1 MPKHFFERDQLLAW
15 FKGNAAA
22 ADYVDMVCRIAHL
35 WDDLIDRDKEVPDDE
50 INQGFFEALI
60 KLPRNPFYRTHF
72 DHLNAVLINAVSNWQ
87 IATKLEREGG
97 DYEKSIAFVLRS
109 SYADLITQSA
119 LIVGGEKWAC
129 QVGEEVRK
137 ATHGE
142 TFDGYI
148 KNLSKEASDR
158 TRMKAAGQ
166 AKHS

>member
-1 MPKHFFERDQLLAW
+1 MPKHFFEREQLLTW

-35 WDDLIDRDKEVPDDE
+35 WDDLIDRDKDVPDED
-50 INQGFFEALI
+50 INHGFFEALI
-60 KLPRNPFYRTHF
+60 RLPRNTFYRAHF

-97 DYEKSIAFVLRS
+97 NYEKSIAFVLRS

-119 LIVGGEKWAC
+119 LIIGGEKWAC

-142 TFDGYI
+142 TYEGYI
-148 KNLSKEASDR
+148 KNLAQEAADRSKQKLAR
-158 TRMKAAGQ
+158 Q
-166 AKHS
+166 AKS

>member
-1 MPKHFFERDQLLAW
+1 MAKHFFEREQLLTW

-35 WDDLIDRDKEVPDDE
+35 WDDLIDRDKDVPDED
-50 INQGFFEALI
+50 INHGFFEALI
-60 KLPRNPFYRTHF
+60 RLPRNTFYRTHF

-97 DYEKSIAFVLRS
+97 NYEKSIAFVLRS

-119 LIVGGEKWAC
+119 LIIGGEKWAC

-142 TFDGYI
+142 TYEGYI
-148 KNLSKEASDR
+148 KNLAQEAADR
-158 TRMKAAGQ
+158 AKQKTARQ
-166 AKHS
+166 AKG

>member
-1 MPKHFFERDQLLAW
+1 MPKHFFERDQLLTW

-35 WDDLIDRDKEVPDDE
+35 WDDLIDRDKDVPDED

-60 KLPRNPFYRTHF
+60 RLPRNAFYRSHF

-87 IATKLEREGG
+87 IATKLERDGG
-97 DYEKSIAFVLRS
+97 NYEKSIAFVLRS

-142 TFDGYI
+142 TYDGYI
-148 KNLSKEASDR
+148 KNLTQEASDR
-158 TRMKAAGQ
+158 ARMKAARQ
-166 AKHS
+166 AKHK